1 MSAAEA
7 YAWWDA
13 DPATG
18 PDPGV
23 LIAALETGD
32 VELLGDAMFNDL
44 QAGVVSRHPEVA
56 AAIDGFLE
64 AGPSAPSSAG
74 AVPRSPRSPGT
85 SGMPRPSRPP
95 WRGRSW

>member
-1 MSAAEA
+1 M
-7 YAWWDA
+7 
-13 DPATG
+13 
-18 PDPGV
+18 

-74 AVPRSPRSPGT
+74 AVPRSPRSPGIGHAEALAAAVAGSIVV
-85 SGMPRPSRPP
+85 SGPPRY
-95 WRGRSW
+95 RGHAAGSSADPA